1 MKDRMK
7 KQDLFVVREKGRKA
21 REEGRALR
29 KGRKANRATL
39 ELPD

>member
-21 REEGRALR
+21 REEGKAHEQKEKAR
-29 KGRKANRATL
+29 K
-39 ELPD
+39 